1 MRPFPM
7 KLKLFKW
14 VFNIIF
20 NVSRIGFVFFI
31 GISLILA
38 FLPNISLLLTE
49 KIGDALT
56 EYRNNPSLLI
66 WLLISQAIIY
76 ILFQLVTLSGKIFE
90 VKLNSKYMFRF
101 EYLIRS
107 KLSRVKQIS
116 LESTDVQNKISM
128 LSSITP
134 HLGIHLLNN
143 ALSLMK
149 SCIALTLM
157 VYILHNIHWVIIV
170 LLIIL
175 SVLNIY
181 VTRLYNQYQMDILTQ
196 NSEKER
202 EKEFISSIFTD
213 YIKAAEI
220 RIFQRYAYL
229 LRKWENSFW
238 HVQHPL
244 IKIGLKRDTLFT
256 GLQIVTQ
263 ILNASML
270 IVLVLSST
278 TEISI
283 GSFMLVTQAILMF
296 QNYANDIV
304 NSLSYFNQASIY
316 LPSLFDVMNMEEE
329 ENDPNGKSFKGLQSS
344 LSVHQLSFHYGD
356 SDKVVLN
363 NISFRI
369 NKGEKVAILGDNG
382 SGKSTLLKCMIGLY
396 DHYEGTICYD
406 DIDIRNYEKSSFRN
420 NISVLFQRFGKYPM
434 SLFENIT
441 LGDELVDKND
451 PDLKQTVANSGLS
464 DIVSQLPRGANTMLS
479 PVYQDGVDLSG
490 GQWQRVALAR
500 TYARRPSVLFLDEP
514 TSAIDPLSER
524 QINEDFMEFADE
536 KTAIIVTH
544 RLNICKYVDKII
556 VMQQGSIVEIGSHE
570 ELINING
577 IYKEM
582 VLSQDT
588 NLRLGIS

>member
-1 MRPFPM
+1 MRPFQM

-20 NVSRIGFVFFI
+20 NVSRIGLVFFI

-143 ALSLMK
+143 ALALMK
-149 SCIALTLM
+149 SCIALMLM

-229 LRKWENSFW
+229 LRRWENSFW

-316 LPSLFDVMNMEEE
+316 LPSFFDVMNMEEE

-464 DIVSQLPRGANTMLS
+464 DIVSQLPRGADTMLS

-500 TYARRPSVLFLDEP
+500 TYARIPSVLFLDEP
-514 TSAIDPLSER
+514 TSAIDPLTEK
-524 QINEDFMEFADE
+524 QINESFLKYADE

-556 VMQQGSIVEIGSHE
+556 VLQQGSIAEIGSHE
-570 ELINING
+570 ELINNNG

-582 VLSQDT
+582 ILSQET
-588 NLRLGIS
+588 NLLITT